1 MLRRQIK
8 YHIVK
13 DDRPAPKQ
21 KQSLESI
28 LNKTLEFNA
37 YLVWTERW
45 PLFLLNCCKI
55 KLWKP
60 RSKMEYHKPYSVN
73 GSSLGMCEQ
82 ISAIYS
88 VNICDPPWDLG
99 YFGVDTRTTRSHG
112 YNTTRLACQE
122 REYAHI

>member
-1 MLRRQIK
+1 MNNNVLNNHSILGLVNSVKTDKKLIIRLRRQIK

-45 PLFLLNCCKI
+45 PLFRLNCCKI
-55 KLWKP
+55 KLWKL
-60 RSKMEYHKPYSVN
+60 RSKMEYHKPYSGN
-73 GSSLGMCEQ
+73 GSSLGVWEQ
-82 ISAIYS
+82 ISAIDS
-88 VNICDPPWDLG
+88 VNI
-99 YFGVDTRTTRSHG
+99 
-112 YNTTRLACQE
+112 
-122 REYAHI
+122 